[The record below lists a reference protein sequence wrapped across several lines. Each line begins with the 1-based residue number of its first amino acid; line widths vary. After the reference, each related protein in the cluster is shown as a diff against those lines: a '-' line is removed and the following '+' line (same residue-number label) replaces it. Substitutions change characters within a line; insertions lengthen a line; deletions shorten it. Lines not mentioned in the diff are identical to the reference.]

1 MVNFLKLIRWPN
13 LLMIIFIQYLIRFSF
28 TEAMGLPHALN
39 HWFYALGVLC
49 SVLLAAGGYIVND
62 LYDLQTDAL
71 NKPKR
76 ITIGK
81 GVSEDAAWYAY
92 LATVILAGVV
102 AYFLAQEVGLENL
115 WMIAPLA
122 ASLLY
127 LYAYDLKKRPLIGNL
142 LVSLLTAM
150 PIFLIAVFDFLP
162 ASGEENAAVVQEGF
176 KVVSYYALLAFWLN
190 LIREI
195 IKDLED
201 KRGDCQAGFNTL
213 AVLLPVKW
221 TKLILIVLILGGLY
235 PILEYSI
242 QNLIRAGNLS
252 SGLYVILAI
261 VLPLLI
267 LAYRLLKA
275 QTSAQYHRAS
285 NFSKLIMLLGIL
297 SMPFFTLAFYFRW
310 P

>member
-1 MVNFLKLIRWPN
+1 MVTFLKLIRWPN
-13 LLMIIFIQYLIRFSF
+13 LLMIVFIQYLIRFSF
-28 TEAMGLPHALN
+28 TEAMNLPHALN
-39 HWFYALGVLC
+39 HWYFALGVLC

-81 GVSEDAAWYAY
+81 GISEDRAWYIY
-92 LATVILAGVV
+92 LVSIVLATVAC
-102 AYFLAQEVGLENL
+102 YFLAQKVELESL

-127 LYAYDLKKRPLIGNL
+127 LYAYDLKKRPLIGNI

-150 PIFLIAVFDFLP
+150 PVFLVAVFDFLP
-162 ASGEENAAVVQEGF
+162 ASTDDNAPLVRESFRVVI
-176 KVVSYYALLAFWLN
+176 YYAIFAFWLN

-201 KRGDCQAGFNTL
+201 EKGDTL
-213 AVLLPVKW
+213 AGYRTLAIILPSVWVKVLLSLMIGLALYFLGDYNYDLAFQSKDISSSVYVFVAVIIP
-221 TKLILIVLILGGLY
+221 IV
-235 PILEYSI
+235 
-242 QNLIRAGNLS
+242 
-252 SGLYVILAI
+252 VLAFL
-261 VLPLLI
+261 VLRSKT
-267 LAYRLLKA
+267 A
-275 QTSAQYHRAS
+275 AQYHRAS
-285 NFSKLIMLLGIL
+285 SLTKLIMILGIL
-297 SMPFFTLAFYFRW
+297 SMPFFTLAFLYGW